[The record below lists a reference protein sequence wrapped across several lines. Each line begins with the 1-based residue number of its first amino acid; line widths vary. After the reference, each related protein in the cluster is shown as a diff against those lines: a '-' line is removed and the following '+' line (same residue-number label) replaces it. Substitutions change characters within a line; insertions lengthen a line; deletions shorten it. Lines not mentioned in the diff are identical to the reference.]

1 MVDDLNDWVEILAG
15 FYKDF
20 CDSLRLFEGP
30 AGKFFDGSRDSLR
43 IFGTFQGSFGILCLF
58 KGVLRDPYGIL
69 DPIESFFQ
77 DSRHTRRVFKG
88 YFAYLRDPLRIL
100 WVSLPT

>member
-1 MVDDLNDWVEILAG
+1 MVDDLNDWAEILAG
-15 FYKDF
+15 FFKDF
-20 CDSLRLFEGP
+20 CYSLSLFEGP
-30 AGKFFDGSRDSLR
+30 VSKFFHDSRDPLR

-77 DSRHTRRVFKG
+77 DSRRNRRVFKG
-88 YFAYLRDPLRIL
+88 FFAYLRDPLRIL